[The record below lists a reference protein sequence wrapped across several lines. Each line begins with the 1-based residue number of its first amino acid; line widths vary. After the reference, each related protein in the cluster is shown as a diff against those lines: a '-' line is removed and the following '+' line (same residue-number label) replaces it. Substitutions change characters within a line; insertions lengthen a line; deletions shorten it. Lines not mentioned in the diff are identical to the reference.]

1 MRVRDHIV
9 LSTAGTALLYR
20 WAGRRVLGA
29 WVGSIFIDVDHYLW
43 FCWRQRTIDPLAALR
58 FFNMARPPHH
68 PGTRLFHTPPV
79 SLAVLLLGARRQG
92 AVPVGLGMILHVAMD
107 AYHET
112 RMGEARAAAL
122 RRDHAT
128 CQVCGARE
136 VNVSAHLSRQPWLLP
151 SYRVQNLITLCS
163 GCHEAA
169 HERPTRSGSR
179 FGISHRPEDDGDAW
193 KEKCR

>member
-1 MRVRDHIV
+1 MQRRGAYSVSMRPPTCRQELSEQWRGTASSANSPQVGAPEQLKERVVRVRDHIV
-9 LSTAGTALLYR
+9 LSTAGMALLYR

-122 RRDHAT
+122 RRDHA
-128 CQVCGARE
+128 
-136 VNVSAHLSRQPWLLP
+136 
-151 SYRVQNLITLCS
+151 
-163 GCHEAA
+163 
-169 HERPTRSGSR
+169 
-179 FGISHRPEDDGDAW
+179 
-193 KEKCR
+193 

>member
-1 MRVRDHIV
+1 VRVRDHIV

-43 FCWRQRTIDPLAALR
+43 FCWRQRTVDPLAALR
-58 FFNMARPPHH
+58 FFNTAGPPHH
-68 PGTRLFHTPPV
+68 PGTRLLHILPV
-79 SLAVLLLGARRQG
+79 PLSVLLLGARRQG
-92 AVPVGLGMILHVAMD
+92 ALPVALGMILHVAMD
-107 AYHET
+107 AYHEA

-128 CQVCGARE
+128 CQACGASE
-136 VNVSAHLSRQPWLLP
+136 VNVSTHLSRQPWLLP

-169 HERPTRSGSR
+169 HALATRSGSR
-179 FGISHRPEDDGDAW
+179 FGISHRPGDDGDTW
-193 KEKCR
+193 KGERR